1 MKLLLDT
8 HIFIWWAD
16 QPERLSPDALSA
28 LEDEAN
34 ELLLSVASV
43 WEMQIKI
50 QLGKLKLSLPLKEL
64 VKNQQE
70 TNDLTVSPVALPHV
84 LALDALPFHHKD
96 PFDRLLIA
104 QSIAEGLTIVTADSQ
119 FSAYSVTCCSDQR
132 NGQFCAPFLWL
143 LFKLKAR
150 HFHLDIRAGV
160 GIAHAVQGDVYRQ
173 GLVGC
178 ELGLSTGNYHDG
190 ALFHRLSIIV
200 DNSAAYLESGQS
212 LSG

>member
-16 QPERLSPDALSA
+16 QPEKLSNAVLSA

-50 QLGKLKLSLPLKEL
+50 QLGKLKLRLPLKAL

-70 TNDLTVSPVALPHV
+70 TNDLTVSPVTLTHV
-84 LALDALPFHHKD
+84 LAVGDLPFHHKD

-104 QSIAEGLTIVTADSQ
+104 QSIQEDLTLVTADSQ
-119 FSAYSVTCCSDQR
+119 FSAYSVK
-132 NGQFCAPFLWL
+132 L
-143 LFKLKAR
+143 L
-150 HFHLDIRAGV
+150 
-160 GIAHAVQGDVYRQ
+160 Q
-173 GLVGC
+173 
-178 ELGLSTGNYHDG
+178 
-190 ALFHRLSIIV
+190 
-200 DNSAAYLESGQS
+200 
-212 LSG
+212 